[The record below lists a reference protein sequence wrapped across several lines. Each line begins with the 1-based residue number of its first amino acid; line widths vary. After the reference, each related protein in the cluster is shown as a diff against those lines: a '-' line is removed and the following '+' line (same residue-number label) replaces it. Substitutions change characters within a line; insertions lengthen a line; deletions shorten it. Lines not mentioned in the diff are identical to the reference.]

1 MSSPPVYEECL
12 LVPYG
17 ASEVRRE
24 TLLVLAPHP
33 DDEVFGCGGLS
44 ALVAAA
50 GGRVVPVLL
59 TDGGAG
65 DFSGSSDAAEYVATR
80 RAESVRAAEILG
92 TEPPRSLGFPDRSLP
107 ARGEELV
114 AALVALF
121 AQVRPDSV
129 LVPSPAETHPDH
141 RAAARAAHLAF
152 VRAWPDAPAR
162 LVFYEVSA
170 PLAPNRL
177 VDVDA
182 AAAQKS
188 AAIAAFA
195 SQLTERPFDALVDG
209 INAYRAMTLPAGIS
223 RAEAFL
229 ELTREEAVALPWS
242 ALCRRAG
249 PERPDAFVPAVRI
262 SVVIPTFNRLA
273 DLRRTL
279 AALESDR
286 AGLPFGVEIVV
297 VDDGSADGTSA
308 FLEEWAARTPGA
320 KTLSQE
326 NSGPA
331 RARNR
336 GAAAAKGEIVL
347 FLGDDT
353 VPEPGFLSIHE
364 KAHRL
369 GGPGPLA
376 VLGYTTWD
384 EERMRVTPFLT
395 HLNEMGTQFGY
406 SIIPDP
412 DDVPFNFFYTSN
424 VSLPRGTLLALGG
437 FDEEFPYAAWEDVE
451 FAYRA
456 TRATP
461 ALRMVYRSA
470 ARTRHNHPTDLASF
484 RSQAA
489 KGRGGGRDVRP
500 EAPRALPL
508 ARPRG
513 GGESRDRAAAAPPRP
528 GRGRHPRPGPA
539 RRPVAWR
546 RLRPAPPVGLP
557 AGDPDRG
564 RIGRLTCPD
573 PRTGR
578 PRQGDC

>member
-1 MSSPPVYEECL
+1 MSSPPVFEECL

-59 TDGGAG
+59 TNGGAG
-65 DFSGSSDAAEYVATR
+65 DFSGTSDAAAYVATR
-80 RAESVRAAEILG
+80 LAESTRAAEFLG
-92 TEPPRSLGFPDRSLP
+92 TEPPRALGFPDRSLST
-107 ARGEELV
+107 RGEELV

-121 AQVRPDSV
+121 SEVRPDSV

-152 VRAWPDAPAR
+152 LRAWPGAPAK

-177 VDVDA
+177 VDVSA
-182 AAAQKS
+182 AAPRKA

-195 SQLTERPFDALVDG
+195 SQLKERPFDVLVEG
-209 INAYRAMTLPAGIS
+209 ISSYRAMTLPAGTS

-229 ELTREEAVALPWS
+229 ELTREEAVAFPWP

-249 PERPDAFVPAVRI
+249 PERPDAFVPVVRI
-262 SVVIPTFNRLA
+262 SVVIPTFDRIA
-273 DLRRTL
+273 DLKRTL
-279 AALESDR
+279 AALETER
-286 AGLPFGVEIVV
+286 AGLPFGVEVVV
-297 VDDGSADGTSA
+297 VDDGSRDGTGP
-308 FLEEWAARTPGA
+308 FLSEWAGRAPRT
-320 KTLSQE
+320 KVLSQA
-326 NSGPA
+326 NAGPA

-336 GAAAAKGEIVL
+336 GAAAATGELVL

-353 VPEPGFLSIHE
+353 VPEPGFLSVHE
-364 KAHRL
+364 RAHRL

-384 EERMRVTPFLT
+384 ADRMRVTPFLT
-395 HLNEMGTQFGY
+395 HLNENGTQFGY
-406 SIIPDP
+406 SIISDP

-424 VSLPRGTLLALGG
+424 VSLPRGTFLVLGG

-456 TRATP
+456 TRANP
-461 ALRMVYRSA
+461 ALRMVYRPA
-470 ARTRHNHPTDLASF
+470 ARTRHHHPTTLPSFRRRQRKAGEAAATFARKHPELASWLGLEE
-484 RSQAA
+484 AA
-489 KGRGGGRDVRP
+489 RVGIGRRP
-500 EAPRALPL
+500 LHLALGEGAIRVLDPL
-508 ARPRG
+508 GVPFPGFTYDRILRWDYLQG
-513 GGESRDRAAAAPPRP
+513 IRAAAEPR
-528 GRGRHPRPGPA
+528 A
-539 RRPVAWR
+539 
-546 RLRPAPPVGLP
+546 
-557 AGDPDRG
+557 
-564 RIGRLTCPD
+564 
-573 PRTGR
+573 
-578 PRQGDC
+578 

>member
-17 ASEVRRE
+17 TTEVRRE
-24 TLLVLAPHP
+24 TILLLAPHP

-44 ALVAAA
+44 ALVASA

-65 DFSGSSDAAEYVATR
+65 DFSGSSDAAAYVATR
-80 RAESVRAAEILG
+80 RAESARAAEILG

-121 AQVRPDSV
+121 AEVRPDSV

-182 AAAQKS
+182 AAARKS

-249 PERPDAFVPAVRI
+249 PERPDAFVPAVRT
-262 SVVIPTFNRLA
+262 SVVIPTFNRLV

-297 VDDGSADGTSA
+297 VDDGSADGTSS
-308 FLEEWAARTPGA
+308 FLAEWAARTPGA
-320 KTLSQE
+320 RTLSQE

-353 VPEPGFLSIHE
+353 VPEPGFLSVHE

-384 EERMRVTPFLT
+384 EERMRITPFLS

-424 VSLPRGTLLALGG
+424 VSLPRGTFLALGG
-437 FDEEFPYAAWEDVE
+437 FDEEFPSAAWEDVE

-461 ALRMVYRSA
+461 ALRMVYRA
-470 ARTRHNHPTDLASF
+470 PARTRHNHPTDLASF
-484 RSQAA
+484 RRRQRKAGTAAATFARKHPELSHWLGLEEAA
-489 KGRGGGRDVRP
+489 KVVTGRRP
-500 EAPRALPL
+500 LRLALAEGAIRALDPL
-508 ARPRG
+508 GVPFPGAVY
-513 GGESRDRAAAAPPRP
+513 DRL
-528 GRGRHPRPGPA
+528 
-539 RRPVAWR
+539 
-546 RLRPAPPVGLP
+546 LRWDYLQGV
-557 AGDPDRG
+557 
-564 RIGRLTCPD
+564 
-573 PRTGR
+573 RTGVESVS
-578 PRQGDC
+578 